1 MKNLTRRKLAVTYF
15 QQYGSINSLSSYT
28 TIRDMT
34 TIVGIKT
41 KEGVV
46 LGSDKRA
53 SKGFFI
59 GSKITQKIAK
69 VDDTLAVAIAG
80 QLSDAEYLIKV
91 AKAERQLMELRRGF
105 PLTTKES
112 ARLIANLAYSGLK
125 NYQPYFVELL
135 VAGIDQEGGH
145 VYAADM
151 SGAIT
156 SEDFASSGSGSP
168 IAYGVL
174 ESMYF
179 KEITNEQAEAVA
191 TKAVAA
197 AMERD
202 PGSGNGIEVLA
213 IPNLLATVE
222 VKK

>member
-1 MKNLTRRKLAVTYF
+1 V
-15 QQYGSINSLSSYT
+15 
-28 TIRDMT
+28 T

-46 LGSDKRA
+46 LGSDRRA

-69 VDDTLAVAIAG
+69 VDDTLAIAIAG
-80 QLSDAEYLIKV
+80 QLSDAEYLIRV
-91 AKAERQLMELRRGF
+91 AKAERKLLELRRGF
-105 PLTTKES
+105 PLTVKES
-112 ARLIANLAYSGLK
+112 SRLIANIAYSGLK
-125 NYQPYFVELL
+125 SYQPYFVELL
-135 VAGIDQEGGH
+135 VAGVDDNGGH
-145 VYAADM
+145 IYAADM

-156 SEDFASSGSGSP
+156 TEDFASSGSGSP

-174 ESMYF
+174 ESVYH
-179 KEITNEQAEAVA
+179 KNITNEEAKEIA

-202 PGSGNGIEVLA
+202 PGSGNGIDVLV
-213 IPNLLATVE
+213 IPNLVTVTASRR
-222 VKK
+222 

>member
-1 MKNLTRRKLAVTYF
+1 
-15 QQYGSINSLSSYT
+15 
-28 TIRDMT
+28 MT

-59 GSKITQKIAK
+59 GSKITQKISK
-69 VDDTLAVAIAG
+69 IDDSLAIAIAG

-91 AKAERQLMELRRGF
+91 AKAERKLLELRRGF
-105 PLTTKES
+105 MLTVKES

-135 VAGIDQEGGH
+135 IAGVDKEGGH
-145 VYAADM
+145 VYVADM

-156 SEDFASSGSGSP
+156 NEDFASSGSGSP

-174 ESMYF
+174 ESLYH
-179 KEITNEQAEAVA
+179 KEITNEEAKEIA
-191 TKAVAA
+191 TKAVSA

-202 PGSGNGIEVLA
+202 PGSGNGIDVLI
-213 IPNLLATVE
+213 IPNLLVMEAA
-222 VKK
+222 K

>member
-1 MKNLTRRKLAVTYF
+1 
-15 QQYGSINSLSSYT
+15 
-28 TIRDMT
+28 MT

-46 LGSDKRA
+46 LGSDRRA

-69 VDDTLAVAIAG
+69 IDDTLAVAIAG
-80 QLSDAEYLIKV
+80 QLSDAEYMIKA
-91 AKAERQLMELRRGF
+91 AKAERRLLELRRGF
-105 PLTTKES
+105 PFTVKES

-135 VAGIDQEGGH
+135 VAGVDQGGGH
-145 VYAADM
+145 ILSADM

-156 SEDFASSGSGSP
+156 DEDFASSGSGSP

-174 ESMYF
+174 ESAYTRDL
-179 KEITNEQAEAVA
+179 TNEQAKQIA

-202 PGSGNGIEVLA
+202 PGSGNGIDVLV
-213 IPNLLATVE
+213 IPNLLL
-222 VKK
+222 VKDGNKGVSH

>member
-1 MKNLTRRKLAVTYF
+1 
-15 QQYGSINSLSSYT
+15 
-28 TIRDMT
+28 MT

-46 LGSDKRA
+46 LGSDRRA

-59 GSKITQKIAK
+59 GSKITQKISK
-69 VDDTLAVAIAG
+69 IDDTLAVAIAG
-80 QLSDAEYLIKV
+80 QLSDAEYMIKV
-91 AKAERQLMELRRGF
+91 AKAERRLIELRRGF
-105 PLTTKES
+105 PLTVKES
-112 ARLIANLAYSGLK
+112 ARVIANLAYSGLK

-135 VAGIDQEGGH
+135 VAGVDQEGGAH
-145 VYAADM
+145 VLAADM

-156 SEDFASSGSGSP
+156 EEDFASSGSGSP

-174 ESMYF
+174 ESVYN
-179 KEITNEQAEAVA
+179 KDITNEQAKQIA

-202 PGSGNGIEVLA
+202 PGSGNGIDVLVIPKLLVVKEQKKNEEV
-213 IPNLLATVE
+213 NN
-222 VKK
+222 

>member
-1 MKNLTRRKLAVTYF
+1 
-15 QQYGSINSLSSYT
+15 
-28 TIRDMT
+28 MT

-46 LGSDKRA
+46 LGSDRRA

-69 VDDTLAVAIAG
+69 VDDTLAIAIAG
-80 QLSDAEYLIKV
+80 QLSDAEYLIRV
-91 AKAERQLMELRRGF
+91 AKAERKLMELRRGF
-105 PLTTKES
+105 PLTVKES

-125 NYQPYFVELL
+125 SYQPYFVELV
-135 VAGIDQEGGH
+135 VAGVDDDGGH
-145 VYAADM
+145 IFSADM

-156 SEDFASSGSGSP
+156 NEEFTSSGSGSP

-174 ESMYF
+174 ESAYH
-179 KEITNEQAEAVA
+179 KDITNEQAKDIA

-202 PGSGNGIEVLA
+202 PGSGNGIDVLM
-213 IPNLLATVE
+213 IPNLTTLTV
-222 VKK
+222 KTG

>member
-1 MKNLTRRKLAVTYF
+1 
-15 QQYGSINSLSSYT
+15 
-28 TIRDMT
+28 MT

-59 GSKITQKIAK
+59 GSKITQKISK
-69 VDDTLAVAIAG
+69 IDDSLAIAIAG

-91 AKAERQLMELRRGF
+91 AKAERKLLELRRGF
-105 PLTTKES
+105 MLTVKES
-112 ARLIANLAYSGLK
+112 TRLIANLAYSGLK

-135 VAGIDQEGGH
+135 VAGVDQEGGH
-145 VYAADM
+145 VYVADM

-156 SEDFASSGSGSP
+156 NEDFASSGSGSP

-174 ESMYF
+174 ESLYH
-179 KEITNEQAEAVA
+179 KEIINEEAKEIA
-191 TKAVAA
+191 RKAVAA

-202 PGSGNGIEVLA
+202 PGSGNGIDVLM
-213 IPNLLATVE
+213 IPNLLVVE
-222 VKK
+222 AAK

>member
-1 MKNLTRRKLAVTYF
+1 
-15 QQYGSINSLSSYT
+15 
-28 TIRDMT
+28 MT
-34 TIVGIKT
+34 TIVGIRT

-46 LGSDKRA
+46 LGSDRRA

-69 VDDTLAVAIAG
+69 IDDTLAVAIAG
-80 QLSDAEYLIKV
+80 QLSDADYMVKLV
-91 AKAERQLMELRRGF
+91 KAERNLIELRRGF
-105 PLTTKES
+105 PVTVKES
-112 ARLIANLAYSGLK
+112 ARLIANQAYTGLK

-135 VAGIDQEGGH
+135 VGGVDQEGGQIF
-145 VYAADM
+145 VADM

-156 SEDFASSGSGSP
+156 SEEFASSGSGSP

-174 ESMYF
+174 ESIYH
-179 KEITNEQAEAVA
+179 KDVTNEQAKEIA

-202 PGSGNGIEVLA
+202 PGSGNGIDVLT
-213 IPNLLATVE
+213 IPNLSLV
-222 VKK
+222 VKERRR

>member
-1 MKNLTRRKLAVTYF
+1 V
-15 QQYGSINSLSSYT
+15 
-28 TIRDMT
+28 T

-46 LGSDKRA
+46 LGSDRRA

-69 VDDTLAVAIAG
+69 VDDTLSIAIAG
-80 QLSDAEYLIKV
+80 QLSDAEYLIRV
-91 AKAERQLMELRRGF
+91 AKAERKLLELRRGF
-105 PLTTKES
+105 PLTVKES
-112 ARLIANLAYSGLK
+112 SRLIANIAYSGLK
-125 NYQPYFVELL
+125 SYQPYFVELL
-135 VAGIDQEGGH
+135 VAGVDDNGGH
-145 VYAADM
+145 IYAADM

-156 SEDFASSGSGSP
+156 TEDFASSGSGSP

-174 ESMYF
+174 ESVYH
-179 KEITNEQAEAVA
+179 KNITNEEAKEIA

-202 PGSGNGIEVLA
+202 PGSGNGIDVLV
-213 IPNLLATVE
+213 IPNLVTVTASRR
-222 VKK
+222 

>member
-1 MKNLTRRKLAVTYF
+1 
-15 QQYGSINSLSSYT
+15 
-28 TIRDMT
+28 MT

-59 GSKITQKIAK
+59 GSKITQKISK
-69 VDDTLAVAIAG
+69 IDDSLAIAIAG

-91 AKAERQLMELRRGF
+91 AKAERKLMELRRGF
-105 PLTTKES
+105 MLTVKES

-135 VAGIDQEGGH
+135 IAGVDKEGGH
-145 VYAADM
+145 VYVADM

-156 SEDFASSGSGSP
+156 NEDFASSGSGSP

-174 ESMYF
+174 ESLYH
-179 KEITNEQAEAVA
+179 KEITNEEAKEIA
-191 TKAVAA
+191 TRAVSA

-202 PGSGNGIEVLA
+202 PGSGNGIDVLI
-213 IPNLLATVE
+213 IPNLLVMEAA
-222 VKK
+222 K

>member
-1 MKNLTRRKLAVTYF
+1 
-15 QQYGSINSLSSYT
+15 
-28 TIRDMT
+28 MT

-46 LGSDKRA
+46 LGSDRRA

-59 GSKITQKIAK
+59 GSKITQKITK
-69 VDDTLAVAIAG
+69 IDDTLAVAIAG
-80 QLSDAEYLIKV
+80 QLSDADYMVKLV
-91 AKAERQLMELRRGF
+91 KAERNLIELRRGF
-105 PLTTKES
+105 PVTVKES
-112 ARLIANLAYSGLK
+112 ARLIANQAYTGLK

-135 VAGIDQEGGH
+135 IGGVDQEGGH
-145 VYAADM
+145 VFVADM

-156 SEDFASSGSGSP
+156 GEEFASSGSGSP

-174 ESMYF
+174 ESIYQ
-179 KEITNEQAEAVA
+179 KEMTNEQAKEIA

-202 PGSGNGIEVLA
+202 LGSGNGIDIWT
-213 IPNLLATVE
+213 IPNLPLV
-222 VKK
+222 VKERRR

>member
-1 MKNLTRRKLAVTYF
+1 
-15 QQYGSINSLSSYT
+15 
-28 TIRDMT
+28 MT

-41 KEGVV
+41 NEGVV
-46 LGSDKRA
+46 LGSDRRA

-69 VDDTLAVAIAG
+69 IDDTLAVAIAG
-80 QLSDAEYLIKV
+80 QLSDAEYMIKV
-91 AKAERQLMELRRGF
+91 AKAERRLMELRRGF
-105 PLTTKES
+105 QLTVKES

-135 VAGIDQEGGH
+135 VAGVDHQGGH
-145 VYAADM
+145 ILTADM

-156 SEDFASSGSGSP
+156 EEDFASSGSGSP

-174 ESMYF
+174 ESVYN
-179 KEITNEQAEAVA
+179 KAISNEQAKELATRAVS
-191 TKAVAA
+191 A

-202 PGSGNGIEVLA
+202 PGSGNGIDVLV
-213 IPNLLATVE
+213 IPNLLMVQEEAGH
-222 VKK
+222 